1 MTLLTKSMRTTT
13 LPSGEAVPVLG
24 QGTWHLAEGRRPR
37 AQEIMALQTGLDLGM
52 RLIDTAEIY
61 ANGGAE
67 ELVGEAIAGRRDEV
81 FLVSKVLPSHAT
93 RRGTVAACEHSL
105 QRLRTNRLDLYLLH
119 WPGTVPLERTLAG
132 FSDLLEAGKIR
143 YWGVSNFD
151 RPAMLELEILPGG
164 KAVTTDQVL
173 YNLTRRGIEYDLLPW
188 CHEQNIPVIAYSPIE
203 QGRLLHHPV
212 LKRIAQHHQAT
223 PAQVALAWVLRQ
235 DGIIAI
241 PQAGDPSHV
250 RENQGALD
258 VKPTTR
264 DLEALD
270 QAFSPPREPEPLAM
284 L

>member
-1 MTLLTKSMRTTT
+1 
-13 LPSGEAVPVLG
+13 
-24 QGTWHLAEGRRPR
+24 
-37 AQEIMALQTGLDLGM
+37 
-52 RLIDTAEIY
+52 
-61 ANGGAE
+61 
-67 ELVGEAIAGRRDEV
+67 
-81 FLVSKVLPSHAT
+81 VSKVLPSHAT
-93 RRGTVAACEHSL
+93 RRGTVAACKHSL

-151 RPAMLELEILPGG
+151 RSAMLELETLPGG
-164 KAVTTDQVL
+164 KTVTTDQVL
-173 YNLTRRGIEYDLLPW
+173 YNLTRRGVEYDLPW
-188 CHEQNIPVIAYSPIE
+188 CHKQNIPVIAYSPIE

-250 RENQGALD
+250 LENHGALD

-270 QAFSPPREPEPLAM
+270 QAFPPPRGPEPLDM